1 MELRAVRYFVAVAEA
16 GSVTGGAEQVRISQP
31 AVSRQLA
38 ALEREVGTPLFARG
52 HGAVRL
58 THAGRRFL
66 PMARDLLRRESLA
79 REVLGRRS
87 VKDLRLT
94 VVAQQT
100 TILRTLAPFT
110 ATHGAGHPVLD
121 AVEAAPAQVYETVRA
136 IGADIGISTIAPPA
150 DWASRRVAS
159 VGLSAH
165 VPAGHPLAGCAAIE
179 VADLVQ
185 HPLILMERTHTSRTS
200 FEAAVTRSGA
210 KVVSPAVMSS
220 SALAQAA
227 AAAGRGAAVL
237 TDAPAYGL
245 HSVRVL
251 HRGERVGMP
260 LYAAWD
266 RDHYAGAHIAHWV
279 AEYEAWLPDLEDIVD
294 IASL

>member
-1 MELRAVRYFVAVAEA
+1 MELRAVKYFVAVAEA
-16 GSVTGGAEQVRISQP
+16 GSVTGGAEHVRISQP
-31 AVSRQLA
+31 AVSRQLVG
-38 ALEREVGTPLFARG
+38 LEREVGTPLFTRG
-52 HGAVRL
+52 HGAVQL

-87 VKDLRLT
+87 VEDLRLT

-110 ATHGAGHPVLD
+110 AAHGAGHPILD
-121 AVEAAPAQVYETVRA
+121 AVEAAPAQVYETVRS
-136 IGADIGISTIAPPA
+136 IGADIGVSTIAPPA
-150 DWASRRVAS
+150 DWASKRVAS

-165 VPAGHPLAGCAAIE
+165 VPSEHPLAEHEAVE
-179 VADLVQ
+179 VADLVRY
-185 HPLILMERTHTSRTS
+185 PLILMERTHTSRTS
-200 FEAAVTRSGA
+200 FEAAVTRSGTT
-210 KVVSPAVMSS
+210 VDNPAVMSS

-245 HSVRVL
+245 HSVRVV
-251 HRGERVGMP
+251 HQGGRVGMP

-266 RDHYAGAHIAHWV
+266 RDHYAGGHIAHWV
-279 AEYEAWLPDLEDIVD
+279 AEYADWLPELEDIVD
-294 IASL
+294 VAPL